1 MNEHVCPIDNVELI
15 LTNWRLFDDWSPCH
29 RFLAD
34 RKSLDNLHI
43 FVNWQN
49 QIIQYAMEKILKWI
63 ESIKIQ
69 LLVEFKKFQLFV
81 NWLY

>member
-1 MNEHVCPIDNVELI
+1 MNEHVCSIDNVKLI

-29 RFLAD
+29 QFLGD
-34 RKSLDNLHI
+34 RKSLHNLYI

-49 QIIQYAMEKILKWI
+49 QIIQCAMEKILKWI